1 MELDNCYFL
10 PLLFNVLFTFSS
22 FSPEVKR
29 RKTSTSLD
37 LRKHCRRNS
46 SNFFYGRNSLGN
58 TFRHASRLVPLLFY
72 LSSTSCIFCSD
83 NASHSYIK
91 FTMFFV
97 FRVSFVSS
105 LSVAETLCGSRKL
118 FSFPFAFLFF
128 HSYRRE
134 NGFADKSK
142 GFILFLMLCLFLSF
156 FSCVCV
162 CLTHDK
168 FCYPGWSLFFFFF
181 YKIPSLTFSLFFS
194 VVELSFVLYT

>member
-1 MELDNCYFL
+1 MLSHGIGQ
-10 PLLFNVLFTFSS
+10 LLFSSSFFSVLFTFSS

-142 GFILFLMLCLFLSF
+142 GFILFLMLCLFLFSF
-156 FSCVCV
+156 FLCV
-162 CLTHDK
+162 CLSDSRQVLLS
-168 FCYPGWSLFFFFF
+168 GLISLFFIK
-181 YKIPSLTFSLFFS
+181 YQ
-194 VVELSFVLYT
+194 V